1 MELDSAWNNFND
13 DDYVDNEV
21 QENIK
26 VPIKIPTCGKLLI
39 STKTK
44 ILYLNKELDLDKLF
58 WDLPMI
64 SYDDT
69 EEGIIKKQIKFNF
82 NSKEEV
88 DEFNIK
94 IKKVDKPIQT
104 IILNQ
109 VNNSNGRVKFK
120 DIRKITIGYSKKDI
134 IKYNKK
140 SKSAFYNCLV
150 IIYRVFIENNFKEL
164 HLKLFNS
171 GKIEIPGIQS
181 DDFIDICSNT
191 LNKMLKPFYTD
202 IKEDYEKRETVLVNS
217 NFNCNYYLKRDEL
230 YKIMKYK
237 YNIKCNYD
245 SCNYPGIQCKYVLKN
260 KNEVSFMIF
269 RTGSILIVGK
279 CENDQLIEVYEYII
293 KLLNDNFSSIYQQD
307 TVQKLIKIKKK
318 NTRIIYIA

>member
-1 MELDSAWNNFND
+1 MQLDSEWDNFND
-13 DDYVDNEV
+13 DEYIDNSVNES
-21 QENIK
+21 II
-26 VPIKIPTCGKLLI
+26 VPTKIPPCGKLLI

-44 ILYLNKELDLDKLF
+44 ILYLNNKLDLDKLF
-58 WDLPMI
+58 WNISMI

-69 EEGIIKKQIKFNF
+69 EEGVIKKQIKFNF
-82 NSKEEV
+82 NTKEEV
-88 DEFNIK
+88 DDFNIK
-94 IKKVDKPIQT
+94 IKNVDKPIET

-109 VNNSNGRVKFK
+109 VDNSNGRVKFK

-134 IKYNKK
+134 IKYKK
-140 SKSAFYNCLV
+140 KNKSAFYNCLV
-150 IIYRVFIENNFKEL
+150 IIYRVLYENNFKEL

-181 DDFIDICSNT
+181 DEFIEVCSNR
-191 LNKMLKPFYTD
+191 LKKILKPFYED
-202 IKEDYEKRETVLVNS
+202 INEIYEKRENVLVNS
-217 NFNCNYYLKRDEL
+217 NFNCNYYLNRDEL

-245 SCNYPGIQCKYVLKN
+245 SCNYPGIQCKYIFKN
-260 KNEVSFMIF
+260 KSEISFMIF

-279 CENDQLIEVYEYII
+279 CENNELIEVYEYII

-307 TVQKLIKIKKK
+307 TVKKILKKKKK
-318 NTRIIYIA
+318 NTRFIYIA